1 VLGWRWPLGGGG
13 PCSSPFELLSSL
25 LFSASHPPHD
35 LGTRLLI
42 AMGQDERK
50 LPDLPEGKGKEQGEG
65 ALVQSRVA
73 GAGHGLARGE
83 ASSEQEGDSGAG
95 DAGSYAAAGLENG
108 EGRGGESRALLA
120 RGILRALLA
129 RGLRDCGRGD
139 GDCGRGEGGGAS
151 DGRTKTV
158 DAYT

>member
-1 VLGWRWPLGGGG
+1 
-13 PCSSPFELLSSL
+13 
-25 LFSASHPPHD
+25 
-35 LGTRLLI
+35 
-42 AMGQDERK
+42 MGQDERK

-83 ASSEQEGDSGAG
+83 ASSEQEGDSGTG